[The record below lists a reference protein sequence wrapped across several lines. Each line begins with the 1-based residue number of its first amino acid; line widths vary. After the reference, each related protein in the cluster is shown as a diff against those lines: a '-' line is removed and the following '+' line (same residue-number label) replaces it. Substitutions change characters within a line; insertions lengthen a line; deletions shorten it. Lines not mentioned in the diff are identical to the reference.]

1 MRMAQKYDLTRNS
14 QVTCNSLIFAEG
26 LVFILL
32 HLLRQPFHNMNVS
45 NSAQHASDS
54 ELRPII
60 EGCKRGERRAQQQ
73 VFERYYRLM
82 FGVCL
87 RYISDHDSVQDVLQE
102 GFLKVFSN
110 IEGYTSKGSFEG
122 WIRRI
127 MVNTAIDFIRRKR
140 AAGWESGDEA
150 TMEGLESDEPLPDEL
165 DEEVGFTVQDVLQAM
180 ERLTPVYRAVFN
192 LYVFENLGHQE
203 ISEELGISVG
213 TSKSN
218 LAKARRNI
226 RNHLLTRKGE
236 SVK

>member
-1 MRMAQKYDLTRNS
+1 MSVLKTAQSTPD
-14 QVTCNSLIFAEG
+14 
-26 LVFILL
+26 
-32 HLLRQPFHNMNVS
+32 
-45 NSAQHASDS
+45 SDV
-54 ELRPII
+54 RAAID
-60 EGCKRGERRAQQQ
+60 GCKRGERRAQQW
-73 VFERYYRLM
+73 VFERYYRSM

-87 RYISDHDSVQDVLQE
+87 RYISDHDSIQDVLQE

-140 AAGWESGDEA
+140 AMGWEAGDEA
-150 TMEGLESDEPLPDEL
+150 TMDALESDGPAPDEL
-165 DEEVGFTVQDVLQAM
+165 DADDAFNVHDVLAAM
-180 ERLTPVYRAVFN
+180 EQLTPVYRAVFN

-203 ISEELGISVG
+203 IADELGISVG

-226 RNHLLTRKGE
+226 RQHLLALRGQAE
-236 SVK
+236 

>member
-1 MRMAQKYDLTRNS
+1 MSVLKTAQST
-14 QVTCNSLIFAEG
+14 
-26 LVFILL
+26 
-32 HLLRQPFHNMNVS
+32 P
-45 NSAQHASDS
+45 DS
-54 ELRPII
+54 EVRVAID
-60 EGCKRGERRAQQQ
+60 GCKRGERRAQQW
-73 VFERYYRLM
+73 VFERYYRSM

-87 RYISDHDSVQDVLQE
+87 RYISDHDSIQDVLQE

-140 AAGWESGDEA
+140 AMGWEAGDEA
-150 TMEGLESDEPLPDEL
+150 TMDALESDGPAPDDL
-165 DEEVGFTVQDVLQAM
+165 DAEDAFNVHDVLAAM
-180 ERLTPVYRAVFN
+180 EQLTPVYRAVFN

-203 ISEELGISVG
+203 IADELGISIG

-226 RNHLLTRKGE
+226 RQHLLALRGQSEK
-236 SVK
+236 